1 MNSFGKDLLGFVF
14 LVSWVLPT
22 LALVLHLVFT
32 RLVALWR
39 GVNARVP
46 VARKAR
52 VRALSERRPA
62 RIAPLSTPAS
72 ATACADR
79 PRLGDRW
86 KSSQRLTTGT
96 C

>member
-22 LALVLHLVFT
+22 LALVLHLVLT
-32 RLVALWR
+32 RIVALWR
-39 GVNARVP
+39 GLSARVP
-46 VARKAR
+46 VARKVR
-52 VRALSERRPA
+52 VRALSERRPM
-62 RIAPLSTPAS
+62 RVAPLHAAGA
-72 ATACADR
+72 ATDTGDR